1 MFDLKLGVAKN
12 PRTIGTSKEEQVGV
26 KIPEGDIENP
36 ADEGVSILAGER
48 VLGQDSGSVQKEVE
62 VKELAIPLS
71 TPDQDEGDEVFMEL
85 SRLLTRLG
93 VK

>member
-36 ADEGVSILAGER
+36 ADEGTRFSWSF
-48 VLGQDSGSVQKEVE
+48 QDYS
-62 VKELAIPLS
+62 
-71 TPDQDEGDEVFMEL
+71 PDWV
-85 SRLLTRLG
+85 
-93 VK
+93 